1 MKIISFLFVC
11 VFLYLIILV
20 SCYEQYN
27 LDEFLKNLEAKNPSQ
42 PEFIQAAR
50 EVIGSIIDVV
60 NSNPKYLKNKIL
72 ERITEPNI
80 IHEFKVEWE
89 NDNHEIMVNKGY
101 RIQFNNAI
109 GPYKGGLR
117 FHRSVTLGTLKF
129 LGFEQTFKNALTGLP
144 MGGGKGGADFDPR
157 GKSDA
162 EILRFC
168 RSFMTSVKLDIFLA
182 NIKDLLNIM
191 TEFLLVKE

>member
-1 MKIISFLFVC
+1 MKITVVL
-11 VFLYLIILV
+11 FLYLILLSI
-20 SCYEQYN
+20 SYYEKYN
-27 LDEFLKNLEAKNPSQ
+27 LDKFMKSVEEKNPSE
-42 PEFIQAAR
+42 PEFIQASR
-50 EVIGSIIDVV
+50 EVIESIIDVV

-72 ERITEPNI
+72 DRIIEPNV

-129 LGFEQTFKNALTGLP
+129 LGFEQIFKNSLTGLP
-144 MGGGKGGADFDPR
+144 MGGAKGGSDFDPR

-162 EILRFC
+162 EIL
-168 RSFMTSVKLDIFLA
+168 IFVVHL
-182 NIKDLLNIM
+182 
-191 TEFLLVKE
+191 

>member
-1 MKIISFLFVC
+1 MKIATFFLI
-11 VFLYLIILV
+11 YLIASI
-20 SCYEQYN
+20 SCAKPYN
-27 LDEFLKNLEAKNPSQ
+27 LDEFMKDLEARNPAQ
-42 PEFIQAAR
+42 PEFIQASR
-50 EVIGSIIDVV
+50 EVIESIIDVV
-60 NSNPKYLKNKIL
+60 NSNPKYLENKIL
-72 ERITEPNI
+72 ERITEPNL

-117 FHRSVTLGTLKF
+117 FHRAVTLGTLKF
-129 LGFEQTFKNALTGLP
+129 LGFEQIFKNSLTGLP
-144 MGGGKGGADFDPR
+144 MGGGKGGSDFDPR

-168 RSFMTSVKLDIFLA
+168 RSFMTSLFKYIGPEVDVPAGDIG
-182 NIKDLLNIM
+182 
-191 TEFLLVKE
+191 VGGR